1 MKTKDN
7 TFSVEKAE
15 DSSGFLLWQVTSLWQ
30 RAVRQALEQ
39 YGLTHSQFVL
49 LTCLHW
55 LSLHHEEITQITLSV
70 HSKIDAATTSAVL
83 RTLQK
88 KGFIRRQEHS
98 TDTRAKKIALTAKGK
113 GLAKKAIVTVEQVD
127 KAFFSS
133 LGSEVAVLN
142 TLLNS
147 LVKKQEA

>member
-15 DSSGFLLWQVTSLWQ
+15 DSPGFLLWQVTNLWQ
-30 RAVRQALEQ
+30 RAVRQSLEP

-55 LSLHHEEITQITLSV
+55 LSLHNKEVTQIVLSV
-70 HSKIDAATTSAVL
+70 NSKIDAATTSAVL
-83 RTLQK
+83 RTLQS
-88 KGFIRRQEHS
+88 KGFIHRKEHS
-98 TDTRAKKIALTAKGK
+98 TDTRAKTIALTAKGIE
-113 GLAKKAIVTVEQVD
+113 LAKEAIVTVEQVD

-133 LGSEVAVLN
+133 LGSEVSVLN
-142 TLLNS
+142 KLLNS
-147 LVKKQEA
+147 LVEKQEP